1 LDQDA
6 LETRECGSEEILESG
21 EVTAGPVL
29 WRTEPETNQPN
40 RFK

>member
-1 LDQDA
+1 MDQDA

-21 EVTAGPVL
+21 EVTAGSCCGA
-29 WRTEPETNQPN
+29 REPETNQPN